1 MTLDNWIPRIL
12 TTMTST
18 IPPEPKRAALMVAGR
33 RLSFLDF
40 GGSGSPL
47 LALHGH
53 FADGRTFARLAGELG
68 DSWRII
74 ALDQRGH
81 GLSDSSPDFSR
92 TGYVED
98 AAAALEHLGIRG
110 AVVLGHSLGGVN
122 AYQLAA
128 WFPGLV
134 DALIVEDIGAE
145 VDGNL
150 SFSLSWPHR
159 APTRTALL
167 EGLGA
172 SAAYLVDAVREY
184 PDGWGLAFDP
194 KDMNA
199 SQQHLNGDYWDDWLA
214 SDCPAL
220 LLRGSRSSVLSA
232 EHAKDMSARRP
243 HTRLI
248 ELPAGHT
255 IHETVPVEFAAAVSG
270 FLGSL

>member
-1 MTLDNWIPRIL
+1 
-12 TTMTST
+12 MTST
-18 IPPEPKRAALMVAGR
+18 IAPEPKRAALMVDGR

-40 GGSGSPL
+40 GGPGRPL

-53 FADGRTFARLAGELG
+53 FSDGRTFARLAWELG
-68 DSWRII
+68 GSWRII

-92 TGYVED
+92 NGYVKD
-98 AAAALEHLGIRG
+98 AAAVLEHLGIRS

-134 DALIVEDIGAE
+134 EALIVEDIGVE
-145 VDGNL
+145 VDDDL
-150 SFSLSWPHR
+150 SFSLTWPHR
-159 APTRTALL
+159 TPTRAELL
-167 EGLGA
+167 EELGLSA
-172 SAAYLVDAVREY
+172 SYLMDAVREF
-184 PDGWGLAFDP
+184 PDGWGLAFDS

-199 SQQHLNGDYWDDWLA
+199 SQQQLNGDHWNDWIA
-214 SDCPAL
+214 SDCPAM
-220 LLRGSRSSVLSA
+220 LLRGSRSTVLSA
-232 EHAKDMSARRP
+232 EHAKDMAARRP

-255 IHETVPVEFAAAVSG
+255 VHETVPVEFAAAVSR

>member
-1 MTLDNWIPRIL
+1 
-12 TTMTST
+12 MTSA
-18 IPPEPKRAALMVAGR
+18 IPPEPKRAALTVAGR

-40 GGSGSPL
+40 GGSGGPL

-53 FADGRTFARLAGELG
+53 FGEGRTFARLAGELG

-81 GLSDSSPDFSR
+81 GFSDSSPEYSR

-98 AAAALEHLGIRG
+98 AAAVLDHLGIHG

-128 WFPGLV
+128 RFPGLV
-134 DALIVEDIGAE
+134 HALIVEDIGVE
-145 VDGNL
+145 VHGDL

-159 APTRTALL
+159 APTRAELA
-167 EGLGA
+167 EELGP
-172 SAAYLVDAVREY
+172 SAGYLAEAVREY

-194 KDMNA
+194 KDMDV
-199 SQQHLNGDYWDDWLA
+199 SQQHLNGDHWIDWLA
-214 SDCPAL
+214 SECPAL
-220 LLRGSRSSVLSA
+220 IVRGSRSAVLGA
-232 EHAKDMSARRP
+232 EHAKEMAFRRP
-243 HTRLI
+243 RTRLV

-255 IHETVPVEFAAAVSG
+255 VHETVPVEFAAAVRE

>member
-1 MTLDNWIPRIL
+1 
-12 TTMTST
+12 MTST
-18 IPPEPKRAALMVAGR
+18 IPPEPKRAALMLAGR

-40 GGSGSPL
+40 GGPGRPL
-47 LALHGH
+47 FALHGH
-53 FADGRTFARLAGELG
+53 FGEGRTFARLARELG

-81 GLSDSSPDFSR
+81 GFSDSPPDFSR

-98 AAAALEHLGIRG
+98 AAAVLDHLGIQG

-128 WFPGLV
+128 RFPGLV
-134 DALIVEDIGAE
+134 SALIIEDIGAE
-145 VDGNL
+145 VDGDL

-159 APTRTALL
+159 APTRAQLL
-167 EGLGA
+167 QGLGPSA
-172 SAAYLVDAVREY
+172 SHLMHSVREH

-199 SQQHLNGDYWDDWLA
+199 SQQHLNGDHWNDWLA

-220 LLRGSRSSVLSA
+220 LLRGSRSTVLSA
-232 EHAKDMSARRP
+232 EHAKDMVARRP
-243 HTRLI
+243 HTRLV

-255 IHETVPVEFAAAVSG
+255 VHETVPVEFAAVVSG
-270 FLGSL
+270 FLGSP